1 MATKIEKKN
10 REPKPKFFDEEI
22 LKEVADVA
30 DAERKDYDQPQP
42 VKTDII
48 QQQASTQSERVGA
61 GRPKIERKVK
71 REKAMNVY
79 FDPAT
84 HDRLRSMKFFHD
96 IEMKDIPYVLTREFF
111 KKYDVDGKLSSEG
124 LAYIQRLLSEVN

>member
-42 VKTDII
+42 VKTDIV
-48 QQQASTQSERVGA
+48 QQQASKQSERVGA

-71 REKAMNVY
+71 REVLSRHRDERHTLCTDKRILQKIRCRRK
-79 FDPAT
+79 T
-84 HDRLRSMKFFHD
+84 LLRRVGLYTK
-96 IEMKDIPYVLTREFF
+96 TF
-111 KKYDVDGKLSSEG
+111 K
-124 LAYIQRLLSEVN
+124 